1 VIIRGL
7 QRLEGEEAV
16 DQPGTERDRANAGSR
31 LRRRDLLGNPG
42 KRVREADLA
51 GDNRMPTDGPGDA
64 AFEDGLATSWP
75 LQLTTAHPEPP

>member
-16 DQPGTERDRANAGSR
+16 DQPGTEWDRANAGSR

-42 KRVREADLA
+42 ERVRETDLA
-51 GDNRMPTDGPGDA
+51 GNRMPTDRPGDA
-64 AFEDGLATSWP
+64 AVEDGLATSWP